1 MKMKSIVSKEAH
13 ILAAWY
19 DLIHCPGLL
28 KNHSYAYYFGDM
40 SKFLYF
46 SYVVEGKKLWI
57 PLLKCICLGI
67 SCSNPLIQKVIDII
81 KSIEVCGWREFEE
94 YIKSN
99 LTLRVEELFN
109 STFPVLQDF
118 IRKAFNIDLGNLK
131 ELYVIY
137 GFNPGRGLYG
147 SLLYYC
153 RDYVI
158 TSAFVNEYLN
168 PETILDLIYH
178 ELLHAV
184 IRLYNLNIPDE
195 IEEELIDSLTP
206 EGYLSILLGLTNKVH
221 IGESRVSKIIK
232 EYFRNKLFNERIPL
246 YQYLLQKLSKEP

>member
-94 YIKSN
+94 YIKIECSN
-99 LTLRVEELFN
+99 IQ
-109 STFPVLQDF
+109 FPTTV
-118 IRKAFNIDLGNLK
+118 RYMFNI
-131 ELYVIY
+131 ELVENTYSIL
-137 GFNPGRGLYG
+137 N
-147 SLLYYC
+147 
-153 RDYVI
+153 
-158 TSAFVNEYLN
+158 YLM
-168 PETILDLIYH
+168 TILYFFKYTYTPFH
-178 ELLHAV
+178 F
-184 IRLYNLNIPDE
+184 PDYKHFNDVVRDFLK
-195 IEEELIDSLTP
+195 IE
-206 EGYLSILLGLTNKVH
+206 
-221 IGESRVSKIIK
+221 K
-232 EYFRNKLFNERIPL
+232 EYIVKFERYGTYWFIPLRRNRINKLFLDILKIGSVSQPTIDL
-246 YQYLLQKLSKEP
+246 FLT